1 MGSTTSLPAHI
12 IGIYKNVLAIK
23 APATRMQM
31 IQTLLSSPE
40 HSNAAR
46 AAGIYGHLLHYVQ
59 TVKEGRNP
67 PFLPGEGGQ
76 PQQPHGGQG
85 QGQAQPHGG
94 QGQAQQP
101 SGKSTGQSTGSQI
114 TAHRGSTVTSAS
126 QKGNEKAM
134 NYFSACLRILD
145 LEEEVALTNESLKSA
160 YKKAVIRAHPDKGG
174 SEKEF
179 EAVTRA
185 YAYLGDI
192 LKRINGG
199 RSTEG
204 KVEAPTALN
213 NTRTGEAE
221 AWKITPVQLNPSKLN
236 LDAFNTMFEKTRIPD
251 PEESGY
257 GDWLKGSESATS
269 SKAGANPAFGGKFN
283 RDVFNKAFEEER
295 PLRAQG
301 GNALVAQELS
311 LARGMNYVTDL
322 GRTARDDYT
331 VAAVETGRGQGFTD
345 LKKAYTEYNTFTHQT
360 TNVQLPSGS
369 IEQMVKERKSAPAPL
384 ADAEMTALREAEAAL
399 ARQEEMRKRRV
410 AEEAI
415 AENSYFER
423 MKRLVIR
430 N

>member
-1 MGSTTSLPAHI
+1 MGSAASLPAHI
-12 IGIYKNVLAIK
+12 VGIYKNVLAIK

-67 PFLPGEGGQ
+67 PLLPGEGGQ
-76 PQQPHGGQG
+76 SQQPHSGQGQQPQQPHNG
-85 QGQAQPHGG
+85 QGQAQP
-94 QGQAQQP
+94 QKA
-101 SGKSTGQSTGSQI
+101 TGSQI

-221 AWKITPVQLNPSKLN
+221 AWKMVEPIQLNPSKLN

-257 GDWLKGSESATS
+257 GDWLKGSESSTTAA
-269 SKAGANPAFGGKFN
+269 KAGANPAFGGKFN

-384 ADAEMTALREAEAAL
+384 ADSEMMALREAEAAL

-430 N
+430 NG

>member
-1 MGSTTSLPAHI
+1 MGAIASKFPPHI
-12 IGIYKNVLAIK
+12 VGIYKNVLAIK

-40 HSNAAR
+40 HSEAAR
-46 AAGIYGHLLHYVQ
+46 SAGVYGHLLHYVQ
-59 TVKEGRNP
+59 TVKEGRP
-67 PFLPGEGGQ
+67 APSLPGESAGQ
-76 PQQPHGGQG
+76 QAFGQSAGQQPFGQG
-85 QGQAQPHGG
+85 SGNSQQQQQQGQR
-94 QGQAQQP
+94 QQQVTLHKGASV
-101 SGKSTGQSTGSQI
+101 SGTT
-114 TAHRGSTVTSAS
+114 AS

-134 NYFSACLRILD
+134 NYFSACLRILN
-145 LEEEVALTNESLKSA
+145 LEEEVALTNDALKAS

-204 KVEAPTALN
+204 KVEAPAVLN
-213 NTRTGEAE
+213 TGRSGDAE
-221 AWKITPVQLNPSKLN
+221 AWKMVEPIQLNPSKLN

-257 GDWLKGSESATS
+257 GDWLKGSQEVE
-269 SKAGANPAFGGKFN
+269 KAPTFGGKFN
-283 RDVFNKAFEEER
+283 RDVFNKAFEDER

-360 TNVQLPSGS
+360 NNVQLPSGS
-369 IEQMVKERKSAPAPL
+369 IEQMVKDRKSAPAPL
-384 ADAEMTALREAEAAL
+384 ADSEMASLREAEATL

-410 AEEAI
+410 AEEAV
-415 AENSYFER
+415 AENNYFER

-430 N
+430 NG

>member
-1 MGSTTSLPAHI
+1 MGSAASKFPPHI

-40 HSNAAR
+40 HSDAAR
-46 AAGIYGHLLHYVQ
+46 TAGIYGHLLHYVQ
-59 TVKEGRNP
+59 TVKEGKSP
-67 PFLPGEGGQ
+67 PSLPGETSSQ
-76 PQQPHGGQG
+76 QG
-85 QGQAQPHGG
+85 Q
-94 QGQAQQP
+94 QQQQVALH
-101 SGKSTGQSTGSQI
+101 KGSSVSA
-114 TAHRGSTVTSAS
+114 TAS

-145 LEEEVALTNESLKSA
+145 LEEEVALTADTLKAA

-204 KVEAPTALN
+204 KVEAPAVLN
-213 NTRTGEAE
+213 TGRSGDAE
-221 AWKITPVQLNPSKLN
+221 AWKMVEPIQLNPSKLN

-257 GDWLKGSESATS
+257 GDWLKGSESAVAKT
-269 SKAGANPAFGGKFN
+269 GPTFGGKFN
-283 RDVFNKAFEEER
+283 RDVFNKAFEDER

-311 LARGMNYVTDL
+311 LARGMGYATEL

-331 VAAVETGRGQGFTD
+331 VAAVETGRGQAFTD

-360 TNVQLPSGS
+360 ANVQLPSGS
-369 IEQMVKERKSAPAPL
+369 LEQLVKDRKSAPKPL
-384 ADAEMTALREAEAAL
+384 EDAEMASLREAEVAL

-430 N
+430 NG

>member
-1 MGSTTSLPAHI
+1 MGSATSLPTHI

-40 HSNAAR
+40 HSSAAR

-67 PFLPGEGGQ
+67 PFLPGESGQ

-85 QGQAQPHGG
+85 QAQPHSR
-94 QGQAQQP
+94 QGQAKQA
-101 SGKSTGQSTGSQI
+101 TGQSTGQSNQI

-213 NTRTGEAE
+213 NTRTGEAD
-221 AWKITPVQLNPSKLN
+221 AWKMVEPVQLNPSKLN

-257 GDWLKGSESATS
+257 GDWLKGSESSA
-269 SKAGANPAFGGKFN
+269 KAGANPAFGGKFN

-384 ADAEMTALREAEAAL
+384 ADAEMMALREAEAAL

-430 N
+430 NG